1 MKEVKNF
8 LEANGFK
15 KISTIHK
22 ASRKNTYFNDKCT
35 IIITKKNYIVIDN
48 DFSTIISDSLN
59 IYWLIGILTYREFMD
74 KNYKQLN

>member
-35 IIITKKNYIVIDN
+35 IIPIWIIAKCNTIEDN
-48 DFSTIISDSLN
+48 L
-59 IYWLIGILTYREFMD
+59 G
-74 KNYKQLN
+74 